1 LETIIME
8 NSGIVYVVSSAC
20 HGAGNCVA
28 AGLLPTGEV
37 SVRDTKRPDG
47 QPQVYT
53 AAEWDAFVQGVKSG
67 EFDRGALPQPT
78 R

>member
-8 NSGIVYVVSSAC
+8 NTGVVYVVSSAC

-37 SVRDTKRPDG
+37 SVRDTKNLDKEPL
-47 QPQVYT
+47 VYT
-53 AAEWDAFVQGVKSG
+53 AAEWDAFLRGVKSG
-67 EFDRGALPQPT
+67 EFDRRTLPQPS